1 MKKILSIVLSIS
13 FILFMTSSCNQM
25 LDEYNPSGTTADAV
39 YTTPAGFE
47 TLVTAAYG
55 YQRMWYGKEEG
66 ANISE
71 IGTDIWTSAA
81 GDIAPDMTKYINLQ
95 GTNGILKLQWGA
107 LYQGVNL
114 CNAGIKLVGK
124 AGLTEAKKKQLEG
137 ELRFLRA
144 FYNWHIVE
152 TWGGVHFTTEETNGI
167 ITTANKTPVETFY
180 KQIFDDLKIAVA
192 NLAPT
197 TSDYGRVTKGAAMSF
212 LARMYLTRNM
222 NAEALATA
230 KAVIEGNF
238 GYQLLPNY
246 ADLWTMANNK
256 NKEVVYAV
264 NYANDLTF
272 NDLNVKNVY
281 SIGHGRGSNNLHMM
295 WDMKYDNLPRMARIT
310 EYGRPFNRYMPT
322 KALLQMYGPADARYA
337 ASFREAW
344 MACTGPAGKPV
355 AGGWSIPGD
364 TAVIATRT
372 TYAGL
377 PAKIAAKNYV
387 VYNINTIYKAD
398 GSVNNMLVYPT
409 LTKFEDPTRLTY
421 NEAQSARDAFV
432 IRFAEL
438 YMIAAEAAMK
448 LNDKTTAASYINVI
462 RTRAAKPG
470 KVAEMQ
476 ITPAQVTIDFILDER
491 AREFAGEQMRWFDL
505 KRTGK
510 LVDRIKA
517 LNPDAAPNVQAYH
530 NLRPI
535 PQSQLDAVTNKDEFK
550 QNEGYQ

>member
-1 MKKILSIVLSIS
+1 MKKTLIIVLSI
-13 FILFMTSSCNQM
+13 LFMMTSCNKM
-25 LDEYNPSGTTADAV
+25 LDEYNPSGITADAV

-66 ANISE
+66 LNISE

-95 GTNGILKLQWGA
+95 GTNTLLRLEWGA

-114 CNAGIKLVGK
+114 CNAGIKRIGN
-124 AGLTEAKKKQLEG
+124 AGLTDAKRKQLEG

-152 TWGGVHFTTEETNGI
+152 TWGGVHFTTEETAGI

-180 KQIFDDLKIAVA
+180 KQIFEDLQIAVT

-197 TSDYGRVTKGAAMSF
+197 TSNYGRVTKPAALSF
-212 LARMYLTRNM
+212 LARMYLTRGM
-222 NAEALATA
+222 NTEALSTA
-230 KAVIEGNF
+230 KAVIDGGF
-238 GYQLLPNY
+238 GFQLQPVY
-246 ADLWTMANNK
+246 GDLWTMAKNK
-256 NKEVVYAV
+256 NKEVVYCV

-272 NDLNVKNVY
+272 NDLNVNNVY
-281 SIGHGRGSNNLHMM
+281 SIGHGRGSNSAHMM
-295 WDMKYDNLPRMARIT
+295 FNMKYDNLPRMQRII

-322 KALLQMYGPADARYA
+322 RALLKMYSSADARYEG
-337 ASFREAW
+337 SFRESW

-372 TYAGL
+372 TYSGL
-377 PAKIAAKNYV
+377 PSKVGKATGYV

-398 GSVNNMLVYPT
+398 GAVNNMLVYPT
-409 LTKFEDPTRLTY
+409 LTKHDDPTRLTY

-438 YMIAAEAAMK
+438 YLIAAEAAMK
-448 LNDKTTAASYINVI
+448 LNDNVTAATYINVI

-476 ITPAQVTIDFILDER
+476 ITPAQVNLDFILDER
-491 AREFAGEQMRWFDL
+491 AREFAGEQLRWFDL

-510 LVDRIKA
+510 LVDRIRA
-517 LNPDAAPNVQAYH
+517 LNPDAAPNIQAYH

-535 PQSQLDAVTNKDEFK
+535 PQSQLDAVTNKDEFE

>member
-1 MKKILSIVLSIS
+1 MKKLLIIIS
-13 FILFMTSSCNQM
+13 VFLLVSSCKKT
-25 LDEYNPSGTTADAV
+25 LEEYNPSGITADAV
-39 YTTPAGFE
+39 YTTPTGFE

-66 ANISE
+66 LNISE

-81 GDIAPDMTKYINLQ
+81 GDISPDMTKYINLQ
-95 GTNGILKLQWGA
+95 GTNTLLKLEWGA
-107 LYQGVNL
+107 FYQGVNL

-124 AGLTEAKKKQLEG
+124 VGLTDAKRKQLEG

-144 FYNWHIVE
+144 FYYWHIVE
-152 TWGGVHFTTEETNGI
+152 TWGGVHFTTEETTGI
-167 ITTANKTPVETFY
+167 VTTANKTPVETFY
-180 KQIFDDLKIAVA
+180 KQIFEDLQIAVT
-192 NLAPT
+192 NLALT

-222 NAEALATA
+222 NSEALAMA
-230 KAVIEGNF
+230 KSVINGGF
-238 GYQLLPNY
+238 GYQLQPVY
-246 ADLWTMANNK
+246 GDLWTMANNK

-272 NDLNVKNVY
+272 NDLNVSGY
-281 SIGHGRGSNNLHMM
+281 SIGHSRGSNSAHMM
-295 WDMKYDNLPRMARIT
+295 FDMKYDNLPRMARII

-322 KALLQMYGPADARYA
+322 RALLNMYSSADARYDG
-337 ASFREAW
+337 SFRESW
-344 MACTGPAGKPV
+344 MACTSANGKPA

-377 PAKIAAKNYV
+377 PSKVGKTTGYV
-387 VYNINTIYKAD
+387 VYNINTIYKTD

-409 LTKFEDPTRLTY
+409 LTKFDDPTRLTY

-438 YMIAAEAAMK
+438 YLIAAEASMK
-448 LNDKTTAASYINVI
+448 LNDNATAVTYINVI

-470 KVAEMQ
+470 RVAEMQ
-476 ITPAQVTIDFILDER
+476 ITPAQVTLDFILDER
-491 AREFAGEQMRWFDL
+491 AREFAGEQLRWFDL